1 MSTLAT
7 CNACREEFEKGLDNC
22 PNCPNC
28 GKDQRSF
35 LDRYK
40 MPIFIGI
47 ILVLGMVMGA
57 TGG

>member
-7 CNACREEFEKGLDNC
+7 CNACRREFEKGLDNC
-22 PNCPNC
+22 PTC
-28 GKDQRSF
+28 GRDQRSF

-40 MPIFIGI
+40 MPIFVGV
-47 ILVLGMVMGA
+47 ILILGMVMGA